1 MTYQEAN
8 HISIK
13 DYLKSLGILPAVDK
27 YYYGMYH
34 SPFRQ
39 DGTPS
44 FKVDYGV
51 NLWCDF
57 GTGEGGSLID
67 LVMKQHGCNAYG
79 AICRLEQYSSG
90 NSFSFQGKEVS
101 ERIQHERKQPTSPI
115 DIRKIQPLQN
125 PALMDYLRS
134 RNIPPEMAAH
144 HVQEMYY
151 RIGDKPYFALAFKND
166 AGGYELRNP
175 RFKGSTSPKDITH
188 IRQSGKK
195 NDSCFV
201 FEGVMDYLSFIAI
214 RQKTNPTY
222 PCLDWQDY
230 IILNS
235 TTNVDKAL
243 YPLADYEH
251 IHCFL
256 DNDEAGRKATQ
267 AIQKEFCW
275 HVRDSS
281 HLYSEYNREHP
292 HVHIVFNRID
302 NSGKTISDSNDMYR
316 NEQVCKKLKEK
327 HGLYFAKGKEQ
338 VKQHRLKEP
347 DKTKYEIY
355 TAVKNEIRKS
365 RNWQQLQEQLTEKC
379 ISIQFKHKGQTNE
392 IQGISFSKG
401 EYTFKGSEIDRS
413 FSFSKL
419 DKYFRDAKLTTA
431 GSNKQTITPQTQEP
445 AINKSDDSLLVGLGG
460 LFSVSSSP
468 VDETP
473 DNPDLRKKKKKK
485 RQFKL

>member
-1 MTYQEAN
+1 MLSMESRMRGDMQVRFGGRYEETYCRKAARR
-8 HISIK
+8 
-13 DYLKSLGILPAVDK
+13 LVPSL
-27 YYYGMYH
+27 
-34 SPFRQ
+34 R
-39 DGTPS
+39 
-44 FKVDYGV
+44 
-51 NLWCDF
+51 
-57 GTGEGGSLID
+57 TGEGGSLID

-90 NSFSFQGKEVS
+90 NSFSFQRKEVS

-201 FEGVMDYLSFIAI
+201 FEGVMDYLSFISI

-251 IHCFL
+251 IHCLL
-256 DNDEAGRKATQ
+256 DNDDAGSKATQ
-267 AIQKEFCW
+267 AIQKEYRW

-281 HLYSEYNREHP
+281 HLYSEYKDLN
-292 HVHIVFNRID
+292 D
-302 NSGKTISDSNDMYR
+302 YLCGKKFIQPAEMMQQSTQQMQPEKQRLSVKQQQS
-316 NEQVCKKLKEK
+316 KEK
-327 HGLYFAKGKEQ
+327 NRQIPGEKRKRGR
-338 VKQHRLKEP
+338 RL
-347 DKTKYEIY
+347 
-355 TAVKNEIRKS
+355 
-365 RNWQQLQEQLTEKC
+365 
-379 ISIQFKHKGQTNE
+379 
-392 IQGISFSKG
+392 
-401 EYTFKGSEIDRS
+401 
-413 FSFSKL
+413 
-419 DKYFRDAKLTTA
+419 
-431 GSNKQTITPQTQEP
+431 
-445 AINKSDDSLLVGLGG
+445 
-460 LFSVSSSP
+460 
-468 VDETP
+468 
-473 DNPDLRKKKKKK
+473 
-485 RQFKL
+485 